1 MKISQAIQ
9 DKLKASNFF
18 ESFTQEIQQGAS
30 LLLEDLIA
38 PAKAL
43 VIAETALRA
52 KKSVLVLTGAG
63 VEEFK
68 LYNDLPFFSAHPIV
82 ELAAWEVLPSENVAP
97 SPDIVGARFR
107 ALDALSKNA
116 GPSIILST
124 LQGVLQKV
132 LPPQHLQS
140 LTLHLKRKDTI
151 GFEELLFRL
160 EGLGYERK
168 SVACDKGEMAFRGGI
183 IDIFPVTSTEPVR
196 LEFWENEIESIRAFD
211 PASQKSSRHLEEI
224 QIGAAKELELE
235 QAYRGELATLFDYLD
250 DCLVVFDDL
259 EALEDRYA
267 SLTSLGASSSKTF
280 LGIEEL
286 LDQTEKYQRLYF
298 TKSPIEQLS
307 EVQADKRVRFYSQS
321 QGSIDIQFEMFL
333 RKLTAKRL
341 SHPFKPLGPFFEQ
354 SLLLDYEPNGED
366 LFLALREQ
374 QQTTAFEVYFLTQ
387 SEKEESTIQNQ
398 LQAQSLL
405 GSSHI
410 HFLSG
415 YLSQGF
421 AVVDAHLMLFPTTEL
436 TGRFKV
442 RRERQRTYYQSASW
456 DAFDITVG
464 QTVVHF
470 THGIGKF
477 LGIERRPNYQGIE
490 EEYFLIEYAER
501 AKLYVP
507 LTQAHLISKYVGSGE
522 EMPKLHNLGNNRWKK
537 SREATEKAIIGY
549 ADDLLKLY
557 AQRQMEGGFSFPE
570 DSNETA
576 LFEEEFPY
584 IETDDQ
590 LKAIS
595 EVKADMTS
603 KKAMD
608 RLVCGDV
615 GYGKTEVAMRA
626 AFKAVMDG
634 KKQVALLVPTTVLA
648 LQHFETIRDRMQS
661 FGVRVEV
668 LSRFRSPSEIKKTVQ
683 DIEKGLVDI
692 VVGTHRLLQ
701 KDIQFADLGLI
712 IIDEEQRFGV
722 KAKEHLKRLKAGVDC
737 LTLSA
742 TPIPRTLYMSLVGA
756 RDLSQISTPPSD
768 RLPIKTIIADPD
780 DQLIQ
785 TALLRELNRDGQA
798 YFIHNR
804 IESIYDVASRLQK
817 LLPKARIAI
826 GHGQMD
832 ADELDL
838 IFHGFKKGEVDI
850 LVATS
855 IVENGIDIPN
865 ANTIIVDNA
874 DHFGVAD
881 LYQLRGR
888 VGRWNRRAFAYF
900 LIPKRRVLSEIAQK
914 RVEAISLAGGYGGG
928 MRVAM
933 RDLEMRGAGDI
944 LGVEQSGHVSTIGFH
959 LYCKLL
965 KRTIDSLQGHAPSWT
980 LETKIELPFDARLP
994 ERYVNEVSL
1003 RMEIYQRLG
1012 DALTLEEV
1020 DTLWQEVIDRFGTA
1034 PEPAIWLY
1042 HLSRIRV
1049 FAAQRGYTHVRLESA
1064 SLTYERKK
1072 GNSVTT
1078 NRVLMPRTK
1087 SPQDLETRIFSILND

>member
-1 MKISQAIQ
+1 MKIAQAIQ
-9 DKLKASNFF
+9 DKLKTSTFF
-18 ESFTQEIQQGAS
+18 ETLSQEIQQGAS
-30 LLLEDLIA
+30 LLVEDLIP

-43 VIAETALRA
+43 VIAETARRA
-52 KKSVLVLTGAG
+52 NKSVLVLTGAG
-63 VEEFK
+63 IEEFK
-68 LYNDLPFFSAHPIV
+68 LYNDLPFFSSHPIV
-82 ELAAWEVLPSENVAP
+82 ELAAWEVLPSENIAP
-97 SPDIVGARFR
+97 SPDIVGSRFM
-107 ALDALSKNA
+107 ALDTLSKKT
-116 GPSIILST
+116 GPYIILST

-132 LPPQHLQS
+132 IPPIHFQKLNLQ
-140 LTLHLKRKDTI
+140 LKRKMTL

-168 SVACDKGEMAFRGGI
+168 PVVCDKGEIAFRGGI
-183 IDIFPVTSTEPVR
+183 IDIFPVTSTEPIR

-211 PASQKSSRHLEEI
+211 PVSQKSSRHIEEI
-224 QIGAAKELELE
+224 QISAAKELELE
-235 QAYRGELATLFDYLD
+235 QRYQGDLASIFDYIG

-280 LGIEEL
+280 MAIEEL
-286 LDQTEKYQRLYF
+286 LDQTETLQRLYF
-298 TKSPIEQLS
+298 TKTPIEQLS
-307 EVQADKRVRFYSQS
+307 EVQADKRVRFYSQA
-321 QGSIDIQFEMFL
+321 QGNLDIQFEMFL
-333 RKLTAKRL
+333 RNLSAKRL
-341 SHPFKPLGPFFEQ
+341 TSSLKPLGPFLEQ
-354 SLLLDYEPNGED
+354 SLLLDYEPSGDD
-366 LFLALREQ
+366 LFIALREQ
-374 QQTTAFEVYFLTQ
+374 QQTSPFDVYFLTQ
-387 SEKEESTIQNQ
+387 SEKEESQIQNK
-398 LQAQSLL
+398 LQEQDL
-405 GSSHI
+405 GTSSHL
-410 HFLSG
+410 HFLSA

-421 AVVDAHLMLFPTTEL
+421 CIADAKVMLFPTTEL

-456 DAFDITVG
+456 DTFDINVG

-477 LGIERRPNYQGIE
+477 LGIERRPNHQGIE

-522 EMPKLHNLGNNRWKK
+522 ELPKLHNLGNNRWKK
-537 SREATEKAIIGY
+537 SREATEQAIIGY
-549 ADDLLKLY
+549 ANDLLKLY
-557 AQRQMEGGFSFPE
+557 AQRQMEGGFAFPK
-570 DSNETA
+570 DSNETL

-590 LKAIS
+590 LKAIN
-595 EVKADMTS
+595 EVKGDMIS
-603 KKAMD
+603 SKAMD

-634 KKQVALLVPTTVLA
+634 KKQVAVLVPTTVLA
-648 LQHFETIRDRMQS
+648 MQHYENFRDRMQS
-661 FGVRVEV
+661 FGVRVEI

-683 DIEKGLVDI
+683 DIEKGIVDI

-701 KDIQFADLGLI
+701 KDIQFRELGLI

-742 TPIPRTLYMSLVGA
+742 TPIPRTLYMSIVGA
-756 RDLSQISTPPSD
+756 RDLSQISTPPQD
-768 RLPIKTIIADPD
+768 RLPIKTVIADPD
-780 DQLIQ
+780 DVLIQ

-804 IESIYDVASRLQK
+804 IESIYDVAARLQK
-817 LLPKARIAI
+817 LLPKARIAV

-832 ADELDL
+832 PDELDL
-838 IFHGFKKGEVDI
+838 IFHGFKRGEVDI

-914 RVEAISLAGGYGGG
+914 RVEAIALAGGYGGG

-944 LGVEQSGHVSTIGFH
+944 LGVEQSGHVTTIGFH

-980 LETKIELPFDARLP
+980 LETKIELPYDARLP
-994 ERYVNEVSL
+994 DSYVNEVSL

-1012 DALTLEEV
+1012 DALTLEEI
-1020 DTLWQEVIDRFGTA
+1020 DTLWQEVIDRFGTP

-1049 FAAQRGYTHVRLESA
+1049 YAAQRGYTHVRLESA
-1064 SLTYERKK
+1064 SLIYERKK
-1072 GNSVTT
+1072 GNSVSN
-1078 NRVLMPRTK
+1078 NRVLMPRFKT
-1087 SPQDLETRIFSILND
+1087 PQDLEKRIFSELKD